1 MTRKEQMAAIARSHH
16 KKMRDRLVAN
26 AGSPTCAY
34 CGIMARNYLHASL
47 LELADGDGL
56 ICDRCVRE
64 AQRGARMTRDV
75 T

>member
-1 MTRKEQMAAIARSHH
+1 MSTAEQRRVYARLRKQRHYAELKTITGPS
-16 KKMRDRLVAN
+16 
-26 AGSPTCAY
+26 CAY

-47 LELADGDGL
+47 SELVGGGY

-64 AQRGARMTRDV
+64 AQRGAKMTRDV